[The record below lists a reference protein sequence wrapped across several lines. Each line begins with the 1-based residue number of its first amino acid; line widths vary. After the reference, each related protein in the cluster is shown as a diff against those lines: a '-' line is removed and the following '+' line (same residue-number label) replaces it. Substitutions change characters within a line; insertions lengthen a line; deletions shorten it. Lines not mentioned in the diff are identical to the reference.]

1 MSSEKQP
8 LLDVRDLRVRFR
20 GRDGGEH
27 HTVLD
32 GVDLIIRRGEI
43 VGIIGETGSGKTTL
57 IRAIAGLV
65 RPSGGTVRLEGED
78 ITRLSRRHRRALR
91 RGGAIQ
97 LVFQDSSRSLDP
109 SLRIWQSVTEGLAIR
124 GQRDTTE
131 LRGQAERVLELVGLD
146 PELIDRRPGA
156 VSGGQRQRVAIARAI
171 VLDPKLVLCDEP
183 VSALDA
189 SNRHYVLQMLHGLRD
204 QLGISMAIISHD
216 LTSMVGV
223 VNRVV
228 VLSDGR
234 VVEDG
239 PTSRVFAHPEHE
251 YTQEL
256 IAAAPQALRERAA
269 ALTVT
274 TTP

>member
-1 MSSEKQP
+1 VSSETQP

-20 GRDGGEH
+20 GSDGGEH

-32 GVDLIIRRGEI
+32 GVDLTICPGEI

-65 RPSGGTVRLEGED
+65 PPNGGTVTLEGED

-91 RGGAIQ
+91 RSGAIQ
-97 LVFQDSSRSLDP
+97 LVFQDSSRALDP
-109 SLRIWQSVTEGLAIR
+109 SLPIWQSVTEGLAIR
-124 GQRDTTE
+124 GQRNTTE
-131 LRGQAERVLELVGLD
+131 LRGQAARVLELVGLD
-146 PELIDRRPGA
+146 PELADRRPGA

-204 QLGISMAIISHD
+204 RLGISMAIISHD

-223 VNRVV
+223 VDRVV

-234 VVEDG
+234 VVEEG

-256 IAAAPQALRERAA
+256 IAAAPRALRERAV

-274 TTP
+274 TTS